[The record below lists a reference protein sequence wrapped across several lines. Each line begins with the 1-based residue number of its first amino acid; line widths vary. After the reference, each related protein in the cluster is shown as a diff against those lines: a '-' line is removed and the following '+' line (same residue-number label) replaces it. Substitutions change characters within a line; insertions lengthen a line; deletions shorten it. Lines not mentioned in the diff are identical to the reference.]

1 MSLCRSGHPFLN
13 PRKLELEATELLEEC
28 IKALFTSTIPD
39 IVSASTNALS
49 NLVKIRPIYSNLIL
63 TALSNWT
70 PGALVGQ
77 PNTQIR
83 SVEKTIKICLTH
95 LLK

>member
-1 MSLCRSGHPFLN
+1 M
-13 PRKLELEATELLEEC
+13 EATELLEEC
-28 IKALFTSTIPD
+28 IKGLFTSSIAD
-39 IVSASTNALS
+39 VISASANTLS
-49 NLVKIRPIYSNLIL
+49 NLVKIRPVFSNLIL

-70 PGALVGQ
+70 PGALIGQ
-77 PNTQIR
+77 PNTQVK